1 MGLLRKAKDLKV
13 AYTDVTQAPDSGHA
27 ERLRF
32 ELYKPSE
39 LAVLSV
45 RIPPSMKA
53 QLSEFAAERGI
64 TLSDAVRFV
73 LGDYLARN
81 G

>member
-1 MGLLRKAKDLKV
+1 MGFLRKAMDLKA
-13 AYTDVTQAPDSGHA
+13 AYTGVTQAPDKSHT

-32 ELYKPSE
+32 KLYKPSE

-45 RIPPSMKA
+45 RIPPSMKLE
-53 QLSEFAAERGI
+53 LSEFAAERGI

-81 G
+81 V